1 LRTGQPFWL
10 ARDGLPYTY
19 PSLKA
24 STSADVVVVGGGI
37 TGACMAL
44 ELSRIGA
51 SVVVIDRRDAASAS
65 SAASTGLL
73 LYDTDTSL
81 AELSRILGDRRAV
94 RVYELGLEAI
104 TWIDDFRRSAGHDCG
119 FQQRPSLYLASARS
133 DVSQLAE
140 EFHRR
145 EENGFDVDWL
155 DRSALEARYGFRR
168 PAAIRARGTAE
179 VDPYRLTHE
188 ILHAAA
194 GQGARVFDRT
204 AATSI
209 ARRGDRAIVRT
220 NRGPSITTNAIV
232 WATGYESFHEAPSQA
247 HLVSTWV
254 LTTEPLEDFGPWSDR
269 CLIWETARPYL
280 YLRSTDDGRMMV
292 GGEDERCAEC
302 HRSATWFN
310 RKIRR
315 LLQNAQ
321 QLFPSLPLEIRF
333 AWAGTFSM
341 VDDGL
346 PIITRVGSRPEE
358 WLALGY
364 GGNGITFS
372 VIAARLI
379 AAALAGRPAPELAMF
394 GADRSEP
401 ADQRPRGNR
410 KIWTD

>member
-1 LRTGQPFWL
+1 MELRTGQPFWL
-10 ARDGLPYTY
+10 ARDGLPYIY
-19 PSLKA
+19 PPLRA
-24 STSADVVVVGGGI
+24 STSADVLVVGGGI

-44 ELSRIGA
+44 ELSRSGA
-51 SVVVIDRRDAASAS
+51 NVVVIDRRDAASAS

-81 AELSRILGDRRAV
+81 AELSRVLGDRRAV
-94 RVYELGLEAI
+94 RVYDLGVQAI
-104 TWIDDFRRSAGHDCG
+104 KWIDDFCASASHDCG
-119 FQQRPSLYLASARS
+119 FQRRPSLYLASERS
-133 DVSQLAE
+133 DVRQLAD

-145 EENGFDVDWL
+145 WDNGFDVDWL

-168 PAAIRARGTAE
+168 PAAIRALGTAE

-188 ILHAAA
+188 ILHAAN
-194 GQGARVFDRT
+194 GHGARVFDRT
-204 AATSI
+204 EATSVT
-209 ARRGDRAIVRT
+209 RRGDRAIVRT

-232 WATGYESFHEAPSQA
+232 WATGYEGFHRAPSQA

-254 LTTEPLEDFGPWSDR
+254 LTTEPLEDFGSWSDR

-310 RKIRR
+310 RKIPR
-315 LLQNAQ
+315 LFHKAH

-346 PIITRVGSRPEE
+346 PIITRVRSRPEE

-379 AAALAGRPAPELAMF
+379 TASLSGRAAPELAMF
-394 GADRSEP
+394 AADRSHL
-401 ADQRPRGNR
+401 PR
-410 KIWTD
+410 